1 MAIAKSG
8 FSKDTAENIII
19 NAPVVYQNVMI
30 DPAKPEDGFTA
41 EKMLG
46 ATQGGVE
53 INIQAS
59 IRKIEA
65 DGTYAMDV
73 KGLNAFET
81 GKAEMTATIL
91 SMTKEMITLAAHGT
105 VDNNADITGFTKI
118 DGRSVVADED
128 YIKNIAVVGMMNGSN
143 RHVIFI
149 FDNALVTSDLKIKME
164 DKSEGTV
171 ELTVQANATV
181 DQVQAGELP
190 WHIYF
195 PDEVDNV
202 NVAVTGVEISS
213 TVNTVAVGSSITITS
228 TVSPDNANNKNVIY
242 KSSDPTVASVE
253 ETSGVVTGVKA
264 GNATITATTQD
275 GNKTATVNIS
285 VTA

>member
-1 MAIAKSG
+1 MTIAKSG

-19 NAPVVYQNVMI
+19 NAPVVYQNVTI

-105 VDNNADITGFTKI
+105 VDSKADITGFTKI

-128 YIKNIAVVGMMNGSN
+128 YIQNIAVVGMMNGSN

-195 PDEVDNV
+195 PDEVDNAV
-202 NVAVTGVEISS
+202 SVTGVTITSN
-213 TVNTVAVGSSITITS
+213 VNTVVVGAEITITS
-228 TVSPDNANNKNVIY
+228 KVSPDNASNPAVTY
-242 KSSDPTVASVE
+242 TSSDPTIATVNENTGIV
-253 ETSGVVTGVKA
+253 SGVKV

-275 GNKTATVNIS
+275 GNKTAAVDIT